1 MSVRSFLTSVRCPLA
16 LGVVALPMLLV
27 ACASQ
32 PYNARGAVVAPA
44 MYQPAEASNPYTQTA
59 WRLRQWSDVRNQPRK
74 IPTFNR
80 QPAQI
85 TLVFQQG
92 HGRRAVSGVL
102 ACNQFSGDYTVANGL
117 IILTSDLAST
127 GRDCGNNALRGL
139 EQDFLEGMKRIVETT
154 LDDYG
159 NPRLLTLR
167 LANGDRLEF
176 ARDLVAPPA

>member
-1 MSVRSFLTSVRCPLA
+1 MSARSSLTLARCRLA
-16 LGVVALPMLLV
+16 LGAVALPLLLG
-27 ACASQ
+27 ACAAQ
-32 PYNARGAVVAPA
+32 PYNARGAVVAQA

-74 IPTFNR
+74 IPTINR

-92 HGRRAVSGVL
+92 YGRRAVSGVV

-127 GRDCGNNALRGL
+127 AGDCGSNDLRRL
-139 EQDFLEGMKRIVETT
+139 EQDFLEGMKRVVETT

-176 ARDLVAPPA
+176 ARDLAAPPT